1 MTDVPAVRP
10 SLAEDRVGRA
20 SVHPMFASRDPDR
33 AIVRWVNQGLGWLPW
48 PWGEDIMAAL
58 GVVQAVLRPARF
70 RQALDWAA
78 AQPGCRTPRRL
89 AISLLAHHG
98 RFIAQDAYVGI
109 RTADQLRATLIAVGL
124 DHLRQRAPERGL
136 ILLGFHLGPV
146 GTPRALQILGYRVNA
161 AISGRRHRA
170 TLPLTSGDGETIPLY
185 GASRQGEASALR
197 RAVELLRA
205 GEIVYITADGRV
217 GTESFQIPLPGGPL
231 VVRAGW
237 LALRRLTGAVTH
249 PVLMHVEGPR
259 RVITIHPA
267 LPPPAPGPDD
277 DVASCRAALTPLIEE
292 YVRRFP
298 EQCRS
303 LALWYRS
310 AGAPVERGA
319 D

>member
-1 MTDVPAVRP
+1 VTDVPAARP
-10 SLAEDRVGRA
+10 SLAEDRVTPA
-20 SVHPMFASRDPDR
+20 PVHPVFADRDPDR
-33 AIVRWVNQGLGWLPW
+33 AIVRWVNRGLGWLPW

-58 GVVQAVLRPARF
+58 GVAQAVLRPARF
-70 RQALDWAA
+70 RQALRWAA
-78 AQPGCRTPRRL
+78 AQPGRRDPHRL
-89 AISLLAHHG
+89 AVSLLAHHG
-98 RFIAQDAYVGI
+98 RFIAQDAHVGI
-109 RTADQLRATLIAVGL
+109 RTADQLRAKLVAEGL
-124 DHLRQRAPERGL
+124 EHLRQRPPGRGL

-146 GTPRALQILGYRVNA
+146 GTPRALRVLGYRVNA
-161 AISGRRHRA
+161 AISGRRHRTA
-170 TLPLTSGDGETIPLY
+170 LPMTPGGGETIPLY
-185 GASRQGEASALR
+185 GPSRQGDARALR

-237 LALRRLTGAVTH
+237 LALRRLTGAATH
-249 PVLMHVEGPR
+249 PVLMHIEGPR

-267 LPPPAPGPDD
+267 LPPPAPVPDD
-277 DVASCRAALTPLIEE
+277 DVAGCRAALTVLIEE

-303 LALWYRS
+303 LALWYRR
-310 AGAPVERGA
+310 AGDSDERGA

>member
-1 MTDVPAVRP
+1 M
-10 SLAEDRVGRA
+10 L
-20 SVHPMFASRDPDR
+20 
-33 AIVRWVNQGLGWLPW
+33 
-48 PWGEDIMAAL
+48 
-58 GVVQAVLRPARF
+58 
-70 RQALDWAA
+70 
-78 AQPGCRTPRRL
+78 
-89 AISLLAHHG
+89 
-98 RFIAQDAYVGI
+98 
-109 RTADQLRATLIAVGL
+109 
-124 DHLRQRAPERGL
+124 
-136 ILLGFHLGPV
+136 LLGFHLGPV
-146 GTPRALQILGYRVNA
+146 GTPRALQTLGYRVNA

-170 TLPLTSGDGETIPLY
+170 TLPLTPGAGETIPLY
-185 GASRQGEASALR
+185 GPSRQGEASALR

-259 RVITIHPA
+259 RVITVHPA
-267 LPPPAPGPDD
+267 LPPPAPVPDD
-277 DVASCRAALTPLIEE
+277 EVASCRAALTPLIEE

-303 LALWYRS
+303 LALWYRG
-310 AGAPVERGA
+310 AGTPDERGA